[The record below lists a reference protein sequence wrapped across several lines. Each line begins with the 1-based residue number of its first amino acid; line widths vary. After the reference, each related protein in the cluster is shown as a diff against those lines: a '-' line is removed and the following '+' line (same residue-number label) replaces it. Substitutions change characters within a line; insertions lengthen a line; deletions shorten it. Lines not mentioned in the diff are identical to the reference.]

1 MPINAKNTIF
11 YINFLILKAVITSGK
26 IIQPCK
32 NMKDSKVENLGR
44 KEADYFILATKK
56 CSHPIILFETTE

>member
-1 MPINAKNTIF
+1 MPINAKNMIF

-44 KEADYFILATKK
+44 KEADYIYFSNKK
-56 CSHPIILFETTE
+56 M